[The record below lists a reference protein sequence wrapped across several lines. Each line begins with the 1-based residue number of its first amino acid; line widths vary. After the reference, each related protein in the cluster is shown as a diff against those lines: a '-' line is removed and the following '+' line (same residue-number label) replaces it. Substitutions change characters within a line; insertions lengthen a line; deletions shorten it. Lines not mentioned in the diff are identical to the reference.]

1 MHFRKRCRR
10 GVHNGDVIM
19 GLNEHQR
26 GHETPKTLFNALRLS
41 PPRGV
46 IAHVSP
52 QFPTCRNP
60 GKQSYF
66 RPTSFPPPTLA
77 QFGDKKRAE
86 TSKFLP
92 PRPVSNTFRCVAS
105 LEKTRSSGQLLS
117 RRPHWPS
124 LGDKKRAETSKFL
137 PPRTLRPVS
146 NTFRRV
152 ASRKALGFSG
162 QRSRDRPHWPSLG
175 EKSASARRN
184 SCRRYPFAPFPTRFA
199 LFLTCRNPGKHSHFG
214 PTLKR
219 SPTLGHTFCQE
230 TQNRPAIRKPPSGIF
245 ARRRTIS
252 SQKFPAVA
260 VSPPPVLPA
269 RHACRYSS
277 SA

>member
-1 MHFRKRCRR
+1 
-10 GVHNGDVIM
+10 M

-46 IAHVSP
+46 LVHVSP
-52 QFPTCRNP
+52 CFC
-60 GKQSYF
+60 
-66 RPTSFPPPTLA
+66 
-77 QFGDKKRAE
+77 
-86 TSKFLP
+86 
-92 PRPVSNTFRCVAS
+92 
-105 LEKTRSSGQLLS
+105 
-117 RRPHWPS
+117 
-124 LGDKKRAETSKFL
+124 
-137 PPRTLRPVS
+137 
-146 NTFRRV
+146 RV
-152 ASRKALGFSG
+152 AALGNSRISG
-162 QRSRDRPHWPSLG
+162 QRSRDRPRWPSLG

-245 ARRRTIS
+245 ARRHAIS

-269 RHACRYSS
+269 RHACKYSS

>member
-1 MHFRKRCRR
+1 MGCSDIALSLQSSFLIRRLGVRFPPGVVRKSYKTKDLRR
-10 GVHNGDVIM
+10 WQGSPFSCVFAKGAENGDVIM

-92 PRPVSNTFRCVAS
+92 PR
-105 LEKTRSSGQLLS
+105 
-117 RRPHWPS
+117 
-124 LGDKKRAETSKFL
+124 
-137 PPRTLRPVS
+137 TLRPVS

-152 ASRKALGFSG
+152 AELEKTRISG
-162 QRSRDRPHWPSLG
+162 PTFKRSPTFGPVLAT
-175 EKSASARRN
+175 KSEPTRQN

-199 LFLTCRNPGKHSHFG
+199 VLRRWKKLVFPANLA
-214 PTLKR
+214 
-219 SPTLGHTFCQE
+219 E
-230 TQNRPAIRKPPSGIF
+230 NRPRWGHVLPRNAKPPGDPKTTERHFRAQTHYFATEIPGSCRIAAACSSG
-245 ARRRTIS
+245 ATC
-252 SQKFPAVA
+252 V
-260 VSPPPVLPA
+260 
-269 RHACRYSS
+269 
-277 SA
+277 